1 MTIISVF
8 PSMRHIKVISL
19 PLRIDRKRHRMF
31 SGIQPSKNNIIGIQP
46 LFPIACCFQNE
57 CTGVVSVHCHRTYG
71 APCTMRPVSVSTPK
85 GYGIIAGLGDLY
97 LKLHIGRACKQ
108 IDNPKTR
115 CEDYKPFLNES
126 SAPLHKPIAR

>member
-1 MTIISVF
+1 MAIISVF

-19 PLRIDRKRHRMF
+19 LLRIDRKRHRMF
-31 SGIQPSKNNIIGIQP
+31 SGIQPSKNNLIGIQP

-57 CTGVVSVHCHRTYG
+57 CTGVVSVHCYRTYG

-97 LKLHIGRACKQ
+97 LKLHISRTCKQ
-108 IDNPKTR
+108 IDNKATPRKSFVKIR
-115 CEDYKPFLNES
+115 NRS
-126 SAPLHKPIAR
+126 